1 MTRPSLKKVILFD
14 LDHTLLPIDSDFEW
28 GQFTTRIGWT
38 DPQVFAKQNEF
49 FYLQYKEGRLDIPA
63 YVRFA
68 TAAIRERGEVASLQ
82 ARAQYMAQVILPAI
96 EPSALNLVEQSKQ
109 VADALAIVT
118 ATNEFITQPIAQA
131 FGVNELIAVQLE
143 KLAQST
149 DAQSSPWITGEIV
162 GVPSMR
168 EGKVIRVEQWLEQ
181 KGWTWQDVDLTF
193 YSDSIN
199 DLPLLEKAQT
209 AVATNPDDRL
219 RAIAKDRNWQ
229 ILDLFE
235 KK

>member
-1 MTRPSLKKVILFD
+1 MKKVILFD

-38 DPQVFAKQNEF
+38 DPIEFAKQNEL

-68 TAAIRERGEVASLQ
+68 TAAIRQRGEQASLE
-82 ARAQYMAQVILPAI
+82 AREQYLAQVIRPAI
-96 EPSALNLVEQSKQ
+96 TSVALELVGESIRL
-109 VADALAIVT
+109 ADAVAIVT
-118 ATNEFITQPIAQA
+118 ATNEFITAPIAQE
-131 FGVNELIAVQLE
+131 FGVHELIAVELE
-143 KLAQST
+143 KAISNPSENPSKT
-149 DAQSSPWITGEIV
+149 AWITGEIV

-168 EGKVIRVEQWLEQ
+168 EGKVTRVEQWLTS
-181 KGWTWQDVDLTF
+181 KGWTWKDIDLTF

-199 DLPLLEKAQT
+199 DLPLLEKAT
-209 AVATNPDDRL
+209 TPIATNPDDRL
-219 RAIAKDRNWQ
+219 REIAHKRNWH
-229 ILDLFE
+229 ILDLFD